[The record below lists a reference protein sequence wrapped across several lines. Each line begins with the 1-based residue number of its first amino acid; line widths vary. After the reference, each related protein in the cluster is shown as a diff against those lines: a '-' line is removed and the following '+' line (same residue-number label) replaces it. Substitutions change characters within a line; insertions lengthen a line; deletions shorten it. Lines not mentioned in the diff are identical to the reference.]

1 MGSPLYLKSF
11 LPTCPAPPQSLQA
24 GCPLMD
30 GKQFIWNGKVTV
42 SFGDEVVLQG
52 NWGAFTGL
60 GVSKCNSGV
69 FSGNTFGPEWAPTRE

>member
-1 MGSPLYLKSF
+1 
-11 LPTCPAPPQSLQA
+11 
-24 GCPLMD
+24 MD